1 VKTIALMARVKK
13 PEGGYAFKRVPTTDA
28 KGRPM
33 NPKEPP
39 DALCYYFRYTENGRQ
54 VMKPAGENFGDAV
67 LRLRAKEVEVECLV
81 RGLPVQKAME
91 DRPTIAAAVDQFIKN
106 QSTLAKSSNTV
117 AGYTRAVK
125 QFRDSCFKVYM
136 DEITR
141 QDILDHMAW
150 LQKELPTRK
159 GGQREGTIRARL
171 SYLSVFF
178 FENGMKN
185 PLPKKQWPKLEERNV
200 EAYTPEQIQT
210 LLSQATADEYDL
222 ILFLLCTGFRDDEV
236 AHACYDDLNFKAH
249 TVTVAPKPD
258 YGFTTKNGKIRVIP
272 VPSELLERM
281 RERRE
286 RHPEGALI
294 FPNRNGRPDSALLGR
309 VRAAASRAVFAGRV
323 TLHKFRKSFGTR
335 YGEKHG
341 IVNAQHL
348 LGHADIRTTQKYLA
362 QTKIARSAVEALFE
376 DVVGK

>member
-1 VKTIALMARVKK
+1 MARVKK
-13 PEGGYAFKRVPTTDA
+13 PSGGYAFKRIPTKA
-28 KGRPM
+28 KGRPI
-33 NPKEPP
+33 NPPEP
-39 DALCYYFRYTENGRQ
+39 AGVLCYYFRYTENGRQ
-54 VMKPAGENFGDAV
+54 VMKPAGENFADAM
-67 LRLRAKEVEVECLV
+67 LRLRAKEVEVECIV
-81 RGLPVQKAME
+81 RGLPVQKVAE
-91 DRPTIAAAVDQFIKN
+91 DRPTIAAAVEQFIKN
-106 QSTLAKSSNTV
+106 QSTLAKSSSTV
-117 AGYTRAVK
+117 DGYSRAVK

-159 GGQREGTIRARL
+159 GGQREGTIRTRL

-200 EAYTPEQIQT
+200 EAYTSEQVQT

-222 ILFLLCTGFRDDEV
+222 ILFLLCTGFRDDEA
-236 AHACYDDLNFKAH
+236 AHATYDEVNFKAH
-249 TVTVAPKPD
+249 TVTVSPKPEF
-258 YGFTTKNGKIRVIP
+258 GFTTKNGKIRVIP
-272 VPSELLERM
+272 VPGELIERL

-286 RHPEGALI
+286 RNGEGPLI
-294 FPNRNGRPDSALLGR
+294 FPNRNNRPDAALLVR
-309 VRAAASRAVFAGRV
+309 VRSAAERAGFTGRV